1 MRRNT
6 IKTLLAIGDYAV
18 MVAALCGMILIRYG
32 KDAFSIEFQNHIQ
45 PFLIIFL
52 AWVVTF
58 YILELYDINAPF
70 SHRKFAIAMFTNI
83 AVAITL
89 IYLFLDVVGIT
100 PRRNLILITVLFV
113 PVFYIWRFATSRLMD
128 NFVFTKAVA
137 FIGFDQYALEL
148 IEIICRKKRQGFRVV
163 AIVCDPD
170 QQLPETIRRSSIAT
184 FESVALLEQS
194 LVDLKIDTVV
204 ISNSWYS
211 SVYQELYRLLP
222 LRLHFYQLT
231 SFWERFDESIPI
243 YSTHESWFLENF
255 NRGLNKTYA
264 IIKRIVD
271 IVTIMVFLPIILLF
285 SVITAILVKISS
297 PGPVLFRQTR
307 VGRNEHPFTIYKF
320 RSMVTD
326 AEKDGAQWAS
336 EKDPRITKVGSFI
349 RATRL
354 DELPQL
360 FNVLRGD
367 MSIVGPRPERP
378 EFITEL
384 SQKIPHYHLR
394 HLVRPGLTGWAQ
406 VRYRYGSSF
415 EDAAIKLTFDLYYV
429 KNISMILDIKIAL
442 KTILTVLSRQ
452 GR

>member
-1 MRRNT
+1 
-6 IKTLLAIGDYAV
+6 
-18 MVAALCGMILIRYG
+18 
-32 KDAFSIEFQNHIQ
+32 
-45 PFLIIFL
+45 
-52 AWVVTF
+52 
-58 YILELYDINAPF
+58 
-70 SHRKFAIAMFTNI
+70 
-83 AVAITL
+83 
-89 IYLFLDVVGIT
+89 
-100 PRRNLILITVLFV
+100 
-113 PVFYIWRFATSRLMD
+113 
-128 NFVFTKAVA
+128 
-137 FIGFDQYALEL
+137 
-148 IEIICRKKRQGFRVV
+148 
-163 AIVCDPD
+163 
-170 QQLPETIRRSSIAT
+170 
-184 FESVALLEQS
+184 
-194 LVDLKIDTVV
+194 
-204 ISNSWYS
+204 
-211 SVYQELYRLLP
+211 
-222 LRLHFYQLT
+222 
-231 SFWERFDESIPI
+231 
-243 YSTHESWFLENF
+243 
-255 NRGLNKTYA
+255 
-264 IIKRIVD
+264 
-271 IVTIMVFLPIILLF
+271 
-285 SVITAILVKISS
+285 VITAILVKISS